1 MFFPNSCFYMSRTY
15 FIELSFPKQKINL
28 EFRYINKI
36 IGYQLNSLDYWIIA
50 VKELYYQ
57 LV

>member
-1 MFFPNSCFYMSRTY
+1 MSYTY

-28 EFRYINKI
+28 EFRYINNIK
-36 IGYQLNSLDYWIIA
+36 GYQLNSSDYWIIGT
-50 VKELYYQ
+50 KELYYQ